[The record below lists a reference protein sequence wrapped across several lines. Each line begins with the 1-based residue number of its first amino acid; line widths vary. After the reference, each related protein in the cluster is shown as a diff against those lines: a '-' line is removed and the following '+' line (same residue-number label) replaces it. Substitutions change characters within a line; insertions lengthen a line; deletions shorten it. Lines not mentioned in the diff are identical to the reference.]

1 MQPER
6 KADVRRGRVEEAS
19 LPTYSATK
27 VRARC
32 VFVFSEIP
40 HYTDLGAHYRVAIH
54 GVLLARTYIIHMKT
68 GTTLSGLVLLCALAV
83 VTGVAI
89 PNRPAHTLVGSH
101 SSSEAAVLLLPGMG
115 FVLLA
120 NRVRRPKRC

>member
-40 HYTDLGAHYRVAIH
+40 HYTDLGAHSHMPIP
-54 GVLLARTYIIHMKT
+54 GVLLARSYVIHMNT
-68 GTTLSGLVLLCALAV
+68 GTTLSGLLLLCVLAV
-83 VTGVAI
+83 VTGAAI
-89 PNRPAHTLVGSH
+89 PIDPAHAAVGLPPLA
-101 SSSEAAVLLLPGMG
+101 EAAVLLLPGMG
-115 FVLLA
+115 FMLLA
-120 NRVRRPKRC
+120 NRVRRPEGC